1 MQTELDSQ
9 ISSRLLVQCW
19 PRRFRGA
26 TCFWQLVLV
35 STLAG
40 FLIFYKL
47 GNWPW
52 DHDEV
57 ESLVEMGVLQGDG
70 PLYQMSQLQRLPKL
84 LPVWYG
90 IQRVFLSVLPHT
102 ELGTRILSALCGVL
116 TVVVAF
122 VLAQRWRGTQ
132 FAVALAMLVGL
143 NQCFIWLV
151 QQNRFYS
158 MALLFLTL
166 SLATMWWQTK
176 RYYLAAGLCAI
187 LSVLAVLSHNL
198 LVVVFGITFLAS
210 LIGLTVGAVPKV
222 VALRSGIATLIAGL
236 IYVVYL
242 RPLMSGWLSGG
253 TGGTNELVS
262 FVAQLGPVTVA
273 LAVLGFGL
281 SLRRKLASVELFWWS
296 VVLGGGTLFIA
307 LSPLILSNWNGR
319 YALFFMAPFWVLA
332 AYGIEQVA
340 FYLPTTWYRAIWYL
354 CIALLF
360 VPKLVSHYQNGS
372 RHDFRTSAGLV
383 GQTVHADEPIFCNH
397 PMTLEYYLNQ
407 ITPAH
412 APVQYLPR
420 ELPEQACVIVLASNA
435 YERVLSVQNR
445 RCDVIGEVGLRRF
458 DEQSHVVRI
467 YKIWSAARDNL
478 SQ

>member
-1 MQTELDSQ
+1 VQTELEPQ
-9 ISSRLLVQCW
+9 IASPQLSQCW
-19 PRRFRGA
+19 PRRFRGS
-26 TCFWQLVLV
+26 TCFWQLALV
-35 STLAG
+35 SILAV

-70 PLYQMSQLQRLPKL
+70 SLYQMSQLQRLPKL

-90 IQRVFLSVLPHT
+90 VQRVFLSVLPHT
-102 ELGTRILSALCGVL
+102 ELGTRILSALCGLLTIVL
-116 TVVVAF
+116 AF
-122 VLAQRWRGTQ
+122 VFAQRWRGTQ

-158 MALLFLTL
+158 MAFLFLTL
-166 SLATMWWQTK
+166 TLATMWWPT
-176 RYYLAAGLCAI
+176 RRVYLATGLCAI

-198 LVVVFGITFLAS
+198 LLVVFGITFIAS
-210 LIGLTVGAVPKV
+210 LIGLAFGAVSITV
-222 VALRSGIATLIAGL
+222 VWRSGVATLMAGL
-236 IYVVYL
+236 IYGVYL

-262 FVAQLGPVTVA
+262 FVAQLGPATLAV
-273 LAVLGFGL
+273 AVLGLGL
-281 SLRRKLASVELFWWS
+281 SLRWKLASVELFWWS
-296 VVLGGGTLFIA
+296 VVLGGGVLFIA
-307 LSPLILSNWNGR
+307 LSPWILSNWNGR
-319 YALFFMAPFWVLA
+319 YALFFMPPFWVLA

-340 FYLPTTWYRAIWYL
+340 FYLPSSWYRVIWYL
-354 CIALLF
+354 CIALLL
-360 VPKLVSHYQNGS
+360 VPKLASHYQNGS
-372 RHDFRTSAGLV
+372 RHDFRTSAALV
-383 GQTVHADEPIFCNH
+383 GQTAHAHEPIFCNH

-407 ITPAH
+407 NDPAH
-412 APVQYLPR
+412 APVQYVPR
-420 ELPEQACVIVLASNA
+420 ELPEQTCVIVLASNA
-435 YERVLSVQNR
+435 YEHVLSVQNR

-467 YKIWSAARDNL
+467 YKIWSASRDNL